1 MERLF
6 KPKELDIEPSSPLAS
21 EKWLH
26 WLRTFEN
33 FISSVSHC
41 EVDKKKLLENYVS
54 SSVFQYIS
62 ECATFE
68 DSIKVLQNIY
78 VKPKSEIFSR
88 HMITLCRQEN
98 GQTVDS
104 FLLKLRNMAKDCDFR
119 AVTAEEHRDIFIRD
133 AFITGLASNNIRLRL
148 LEKST
153 LSLQGAYEE
162 ARQLEYAH
170 NHAMAYNICTETP
183 CGASAN
189 AGRLS
194 PTPKL
199 DHVKEHEVSAAT
211 GKRCFFCGNNPHQRF
226 RCPARDATC
235 NFCGKKGHFQK
246 VCKSTKESPK
256 SVTLAIVREG
266 DQTSRT
272 TTVGSSWASTPVP
285 GLTKST
291 ISVLV
296 NGVSLKAL
304 VDTGSSESYISS
316 SIAKRYKWKLETSR
330 NRIYM
335 ASTHL
340 SCTTHG
346 HIFAKIKYK
355 DEQYES
361 VKLSLLDGLVSDV
374 ILGLDFISQHEKLMI
389 PFEGKRNTLQVCTL
403 EAARVEAPR
412 LFANLAP
419 DCYPIAT
426 KSRKYSKPDS
436 KFIQT
441 EIKRLLSDKII
452 EPSTSPWRAQ
462 IIVTTNERHKKR
474 MVIDYSQTINR
485 FTYLDAYPVPKVDEL
500 VQEISKYSMY
510 STFDLK
516 SAYHQIPIRDDEKQ
530 YTAFEACGKLFQFC
544 RIPFGVTNGVA
555 AFQRTIHNII
565 EEEGLQDTFAYVD
578 NVTICGCDF
587 SSHDRNLQR
596 FLNAAKKY
604 GITFNDDKST
614 IATNKVCL
622 LGYEIS
628 QGQLRPDPERFQALR
643 NLPPPQDIKSQR
655 RVIGLLSYYS
665 QWIPHFS
672 NKIHLLVNNK
682 TFPPSEQV
690 KEAFKQL
697 KHELENAAVSTI
709 DYNRPLTVETDA
721 SDIAIAATLNQDG
734 RPVAF
739 FSRTLTNSERRHSAV
754 EKEAYAI
761 VEALRKWQHYLIS
774 RPFTLVTDQ
783 RSVSFMFDQQ
793 NKGKIKNE
801 KIQRW
806 RLELSSFQYDVIYRP
821 GKQNAAADTFSRN
834 QFASAMTGEDLKLL
848 HNSLCHPGITRL
860 LHFVRTKNLPFSC
873 EEVRK
878 VVNQC
883 KTCAELKPR
892 FFKQFSGTLIK
903 ATQPFQRLSIDF
915 KGPLPSATHNK
926 YLLTMVDEYSR
937 FPFAYP
943 CPDMSSSTVIKCL
956 NQLFSLVGM
965 PEYVHS
971 DRGTS
976 FMSKEV
982 QAFLHERGIA
992 TSRTTPYNPQGNG
1005 QVERLNK
1012 TLWNAITLALKDL
1025 DFPISRWELVLNQ
1038 ALYSIRSLLST
1049 ATNETP
1055 HERVFRFNRKSS
1067 FGISIPTWLS
1077 SPGRVLLRR
1086 ENRSSKYDPLTE
1098 EVELLMCNPQ
1108 YAVVRLPSGKEET
1121 VSLRHLAPSPSTT
1134 TSEHSFF
1141 VQSEDKECLPEARN
1155 TEVTVNTPTERKE
1168 HLEGSEDIRTLSPED
1183 TQNPHTPL
1191 GTQELTQDSET
1202 VEQGSPP
1209 RYNLRERRTRPNYR
1223 V

>member
-6 KPKELDIEPSSPLAS
+6 RPKELDIEPSSPSAA

-41 EVDKKKLLENYVS
+41 EIDKKKLLENYVS

-62 ECATFE
+62 ECTTFE
-68 DSIKVLQNIY
+68 ESIKVLQNVY
-78 VKPKSEIFSR
+78 VKPKSEIFAR

-98 GQTVDS
+98 RQTVDS
-104 FLLKLRNMAKDCDFR
+104 FLLKLKSMAKDCDFK
-119 AVTAEEHRDIFIRD
+119 AVTAEEHRDIFVRD
-133 AFITGLASNNIRLRL
+133 AFITGLASNSIRLRL

-153 LSLQGAYEE
+153 LTLQCAYEE

-170 NHAMAYNICTETP
+170 NHAMAYNIHSETP
-183 CGASAN
+183 CGASADEES
-189 AGRLS
+189 LS
-194 PTPKL
+194 PMTK
-199 DHVKEHEVSAAT
+199 VEHEVSAAT
-211 GKRCFFCGNNPHQRF
+211 SKRCFFCGNSPHQRF

-235 NFCGKKGHFQK
+235 NLCGKRGHFQK
-246 VCKSTKESPK
+246 VCKSTRQTLK
-256 SVTLAIVREG
+256 STTSAIVKA
-266 DQTSRT
+266 DDDTSRT
-272 TTVGSSWASTPVP
+272 TTVGSSWASTPAS

-291 ISVLV
+291 ISILV
-296 NGVSLKAL
+296 NGVPLKAL

-340 SCTTHG
+340 SRTTHG

-389 PFEGKRNTLQVCTL
+389 PFDGKRSTLQVCTL
-403 EAARVEAPR
+403 KAARVEAPR

-419 DCYPIAT
+419 NCHPIAT
-426 KSRKYSKPDS
+426 KSRKYSMPDS

-485 FTYLDAYPVPKVDEL
+485 FTYLDTYPVPKVDEL

-530 YTAFEACGKLFQFC
+530 YTAFEAGGKLYQFC

-555 AFQRTIHNII
+555 AFQRTINTII
-565 EEEGLQDTFAYVD
+565 EEAGLQDTFAYVD
-578 NVTICGCDF
+578 NVTICGLY
-587 SSHDRNLQR
+587 SISHDQNLQR

-604 GITFNDDKST
+604 GITFNNDKSA

-643 NLPPPQDIKSQR
+643 NLHPPQDMKSQK

-665 QWIPHFS
+665 QWIPNFS

-682 TFPPSEQV
+682 AFPPPEQV
-690 KEAFKQL
+690 QQAFKQL

-721 SDIAIAATLNQDG
+721 SDIAITATLNQDG

-806 RLELSSFQYDVIYRP
+806 RLELSCFQYDVVYRP
-821 GKQNAAADTFSRN
+821 GKQNVAADTFSRN
-834 QFASAMTGEDLKLL
+834 HFASAMTGEDLKLL
-848 HNSLCHPGITRL
+848 HNNLCHPGVTRL

-873 EEVRK
+873 EDVRK

-903 ATQPFQRLSIDF
+903 ATQPFQRVSIDF

-956 NQLFSLVGM
+956 NQLFSFVGM

-976 FMSKEV
+976 FMSREV
-982 QAFLHERGIA
+982 QSFLHERGIA
-992 TSRTTPYNPQGNG
+992 TSRTTAFNPSGNG
-1005 QVERLNK
+1005 QIERLNK
-1012 TLWNAITLALKDL
+1012 TLWNAVTLALKDL
-1025 DFPISRWELVLNQ
+1025 DLPISRWELVLNQ

-1121 VSLRHLAPSPSTT
+1121 VSLRRLAPTPSPSTT
-1134 TSEHSFF
+1134 TSEPSFF
-1141 VQSEDKECLPEARN
+1141 PQGEDNEYPPETQN
-1155 TEVTVNTPTERKE
+1155 TEVPVNTPTVIQERKE
-1168 HLEGSEDIRTLSPED
+1168 PLVGSEDLRALPLE
-1183 TQNPHTPL
+1183 NTPL
-1191 GTQELTQDSET
+1191 DAQELTSDSQT
-1202 VEQGSPP
+1202 VEQDSQP